1 MCAYKVNFQ
10 VEKGTEKLYII
21 NATKETQALCF
32 SYYTLNFAEIPT
44 GYNYICVCNPQMK
57 EITKTINDWNADKGI
72 WVSLSCTNNP
82 LVTLQKVYQE
92 KDKLILFNHQTEIE
106 ELKKYLTV
114 GNTPIYLDEIRKNVK
129 FTETDRQNSRQLGLE
144 LTIGERKHDNF
155 YVEHHIN
162 TCSHP

>member
-57 EITKTINDWNADKGI
+57 EITKTINDWNADEGI

-106 ELKKYLTV
+106 ELRKYLTV
-114 GNTPIYLDEIRKNVK
+114 ENTPIYLDEIRKNVK
-129 FTETDRQNSRQLGLE
+129 FTETDKQNSRQLGLE
-144 LTIGERKHDNF
+144 LTIGERKHDNY
-155 YVEHHIN
+155 YVEHNIN

>member
-10 VEKGTEKLYII
+10 LEKGTEKLYII

-44 GYNYICVCNPQMK
+44 GYNYICLCNLQMK
-57 EITKTINDWNADKGI
+57 EITKTINDQNADEGI

-106 ELKKYLTV
+106 ELRKYLTL
-114 GNTPIYLDEIRKNVK
+114 GNTPIYLDEIRKNVR
-129 FTETDRQNSRQLGLE
+129 FTEIDRQNSRQLGLE
-144 LTIGERKHDNF
+144 LTNDHRRKK
-155 YVEHHIN
+155 
-162 TCSHP
+162 T

>member
-1 MCAYKVNFQ
+1 M
-10 VEKGTEKLYII
+10 L
-21 NATKETQALCF
+21 

-44 GYNYICVCNPQMK
+44 GYNYICLCNPQMK
-57 EITKTINDWNADKGI
+57 EITKTIKQQKTI

-106 ELKKYLTV
+106 ELRKYLTL
-114 GNTPIYLDEIRKNVK
+114 GNTPIYLDEIRKNVR
-129 FTETDRQNSRQLGLE
+129 FTEIDRQNSRQLGLE
-144 LTIGERKHDNF
+144 LTIGERKHDNY
-155 YVEHHIN
+155 YVEHNIN

>member
-57 EITKTINDWNADKGI
+57 EITKTINDWNADEGI
-72 WVSLSCTNNP
+72 WVSLSCTINP

-92 KDKLILFNHQTEIE
+92 KVKLILFNHQTEIE
-106 ELKKYLTV
+106 E
-114 GNTPIYLDEIRKNVK
+114 NT
-129 FTETDRQNSRQLGLE
+129 
-144 LTIGERKHDNF
+144 
-155 YVEHHIN
+155 
-162 TCSHP
+162 